1 MIKIIRTRTWQALH
15 RQLEA
20 ERVRADAAT
29 VTYGQLNNAF
39 KRVVF
44 ESKHDK
50 ALIGSLERTVANL
63 RKELEVLTNGNDKE
77 QTEAR

>member
-1 MIKIIRTRTWQALH
+1 LH
-15 RQLEA
+15 RQLEN
-20 ERVRADAAT
+20 EKVRADAAT

>member
-1 MIKIIRTRTWQALH
+1 MLKIIRTRTWRALH
-15 RQLEA
+15 RQLET
-20 ERVRADAAT
+20 EKTRADAAT

-63 RKELEVLTNGNDKE
+63 RKKLEEVTGPQEPVRGD
-77 QTEAR
+77 